1 MESDDKKGAASGLR
15 MFALEAQE
23 RVTDY
28 GRSDGYA
35 SSAHIGPSSI
45 AGNQNEPADSVKSI
59 ESKGWRNEVMSRR
72 YTGGSNGD
80 ADPSTA
86 QADTQNHDNGVRPS
100 ICVLEMRDNVQ
111 TSPTRPMLYF
121 WVNVSLSWI
130 VGTGSFH

>member
-45 AGNQNEPADSVKSI
+45 AGNQNEPADKCQIDRVEGVEERGHVQAI
-59 ESKGWRNEVMSRR
+59 YGRVEWRC
-72 YTGGSNGD
+72 GPING
-80 ADPSTA
+80 ASGYAEP
-86 QADTQNHDNGVRPS
+86 R
-100 ICVLEMRDNVQ
+100 
-111 TSPTRPMLYF
+111 
-121 WVNVSLSWI
+121 
-130 VGTGSFH
+130 